1 MSTLVTHHDGL
12 DRVLRGVQ
20 VVVEGLYAGFRG
32 PLGATSASANAAA
45 QHAVAASAE
54 SAPAAE
60 PGLFARWVAD
70 RKRRRQ
76 EREFEALLMADPR
89 MRSEF
94 MAAKARSEWQA

>member
-32 PLGATSASANAAA
+32 PVGATSASANAAV
-45 QHAVAASAE
+45 QHPVGASAE
-54 SAPAAE
+54 PAPVAK
-60 PGLFARWVAD
+60 PGVLARWIAD

-89 MRSEF
+89 MHNEF